1 MRFRYPSSPI
11 SPRQQPASKRRHR
24 SCKRIK
30 LFRTTTCSIKIAS
43 QKLSKNQNVP
53 DLHHQHHNDL
63 ITEVSN
69 IFKES
74 KLIGID
80 TGITTSNHE
89 NIELIRTEIDGIL
102 HLENSLAASSCAP
115 NITELHPQAPRNLK
129 PLRINPK
136 LFDKR
141 LKP

>member
-1 MRFRYPSSPI
+1 MRFRYPSSLI
-11 SPRQQPASKRRHR
+11 SPRQQPASKHHHK
-24 SCKRIK
+24 SCKIIK
-30 LFRTTTCSIKIAS
+30 LFRTTTCSIKTAS
-43 QKLSKNQNVP
+43 QKLSKNQNVR
-53 DLHHQHHNDL
+53 DLHHQHQND
-63 ITEVSN
+63 IVTEISN

-102 HLENSLAASSCAP
+102 HLENSLAANSCAP
-115 NITELHPQAPRNLK
+115 NITELHLQAPRNLK

>member
-1 MRFRYPSSPI
+1 MRFRYPSSLI
-11 SPRQQPASKRRHR
+11 SPQQQPASKHHHK

-30 LFRTTTCSIKIAS
+30 LFRTTTCSIKTSS

-53 DLHHQHHNDL
+53 DLHHRHQNDI

-80 TGITTSNHE
+80 TGITPSNHE
-89 NIELIRTEIDGIL
+89 NIELRLTVFCIWKTVWL
-102 HLENSLAASSCAP
+102 HLLV
-115 NITELHPQAPRNLK
+115 HPISQNC
-129 PLRINPK
+129 IPK
-136 LFDKR
+136 LSEI
-141 LKP
+141 